1 MSVRG
6 CGRPVDDFAGLKP
19 AKATTE
25 PAGENSNPII
35 QMMIVRTTQAQNTS
49 GSVLVSLS
57 PQDWELPEKAVAT
70 SWNVSLYFS
79 CIPHSS

>member
-35 QMMIVRTTQAQNTS
+35 QMMIVRTTQAQKKNA
-49 GSVLVSLS
+49 LS
-57 PQDWELPEKAVAT
+57 AFFL
-70 SWNVSLYFS
+70 
-79 CIPHSS
+79 

>member
-6 CGRPVDDFAGLKP
+6 CGRPVDDFAGFKP

-35 QMMIVRTTQAQNTS
+35 QRMIVRTTQAQKKNA
-49 GSVLVSLS
+49 LS
-57 PQDWELPEKAVAT
+57 AFFL
-70 SWNVSLYFS
+70 
-79 CIPHSS
+79 

>member
-6 CGRPVDDFAGLKP
+6 CGRPVDDFAGFKP

-35 QMMIVRTTQAQNTS
+35 QRMIVRTIQAQKKNALF
-49 GSVLVSLS
+49 GVLFMSVRGFE
-57 PQDWELPEKAVAT
+57 PRT
-70 SWNVSLYFS
+70 T
-79 CIPHSS
+79 